1 MSTEGKQRTLR
12 AVSPELYHYITEK
25 LAEDNIHQ
33 YDIQASTIET
43 ADGLQV
49 FVQYGENFTQSQS
62 QFFSHESIKKGNQ
75 EIEAFTDEIA
85 EACKETMIADY
96 FKMVKM

>member
-1 MSTEGKQRTLR
+1 MSTEGRQRTLR

-25 LAEDNIHQ
+25 LAEDKIHQ

-49 FVQYGENFTQSQS
+49 FVQYGENFTQSQA
-62 QFFSHESIKKGNQ
+62 QFFAHEAIKKGNQ
-75 EIEAFTDEIA
+75 EIAACTDEIA